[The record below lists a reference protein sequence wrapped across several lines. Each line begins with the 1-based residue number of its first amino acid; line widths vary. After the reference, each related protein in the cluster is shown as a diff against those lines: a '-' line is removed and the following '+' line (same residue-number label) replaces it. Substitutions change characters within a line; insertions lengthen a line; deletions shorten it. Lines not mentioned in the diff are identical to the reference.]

1 MAEAKEYEME
11 FKFPDEKEDAAAQQ
25 KDDAESDSE
34 VESKGKPE
42 VDIEIVDDTPE
53 YDRGR
58 EPLPSDVVENLE
70 KDELAEY
77 DEATRVKFNKYRK
90 VWHDERRAK
99 EAALREQ
106 QEAVE
111 LTRKIMEE
119 NKRLKATL
127 SEGEKNFVN
136 TYKGAAELEM
146 EMAKRAYKEAYE
158 AGDSD
163 KVVEAQQKLAEA
175 NYKLQQ
181 VNNYRPSLQQ
191 SEIDVNSELPQVAV
205 PRPDQKTVAW
215 QERNQW
221 FGTDEEMTSLALG
234 LHQKLE
240 KQYGKQYVGTDEYW
254 QTVDKT
260 IRKRFPEYFG
270 EDEKPANGAH
280 KPAARESKPANVV
293 APASRS
299 TSSKRIVLKQS
310 EISLAKK
317 FGLTPEQYAK
327 EKLRLEN
334 QNG

>member
-11 FKFPDEKEDAAAQQ
+11 FKFPDEKEDAAPQQ
-25 KDDAESDSE
+25 EA
-34 VESKGKPE
+34 ESKGKPE
-42 VDIEIVDDTPE
+42 VDIEVVDDTPE
-53 YDRGR
+53 EDRGR
-58 EPLPSDVVENLE
+58 QPLPENLVENLE
-70 KDELAEY
+70 KDELEEY
-77 DEATRVKFNKYRK
+77 DEATKTKLKQLKK

-99 EAALREQ
+99 DNALREQ
-106 QEAVE
+106 QEAIAFAQ
-111 LTRKIMEE
+111 KMMEE
-119 NKRLKATL
+119 NKRLKSTL

-181 VNNYRPSLQQ
+181 VNSYRPSLQQ
-191 SEIDVNSELPQVAV
+191 PEIDVNSELPQVPV

-215 QERNQW
+215 QERNEW

-240 KQYGKQYVGTDEYW
+240 KQRGRQYVGTDEYW
-254 QTVDKT
+254 QVVDQT
-260 IRKRFPEYFG
+260 MRKRFPEYFG
-270 EDEKPANGAH
+270 EDEKPANGSN
-280 KPAARESKPANVV
+280 KPIARESKPANVV

-310 EISLAKK
+310 EINLAKK